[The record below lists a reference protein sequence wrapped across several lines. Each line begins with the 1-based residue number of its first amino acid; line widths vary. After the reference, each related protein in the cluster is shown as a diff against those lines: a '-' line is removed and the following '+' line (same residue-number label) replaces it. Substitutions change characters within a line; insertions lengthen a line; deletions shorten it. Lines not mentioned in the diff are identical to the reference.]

1 MDTSHPDKDI
11 NRDEGRL
18 LGEMGIKKSLL
29 RVNNLYV
36 HLFLYLFL
44 NQSLYLHLYLRR
56 YSVYLA
62 RWLGPHEASPAL

>member
-18 LGEMGIKKSLL
+18 LGEMGIKQALL
-29 RVNNLYV
+29 RVNNLCIVYV

-44 NQSLYLHLYLRR
+44 NIVFTFVFEKIFSI
-56 YSVYLA
+56 SGEVVGA
-62 RWLGPHEASPAL
+62 P